1 MLSSRLN
8 QLCVATIL
16 CIFLC
21 HGSLHAELCAE
32 ADKQAL
38 LKLKEGFV
46 HGMELLSSWNGHDC
60 CKWKGVSCN
69 NLTGHVT
76 SLDLNFS
83 NITLVEDLN
92 YLLDDMPEMEFF
104 NRSTELGRK
113 IDSSIC
119 ELQHLTF
126 LDLTHNSLQ
135 GEIPKCIGSLGQLT
149 HLKLAWNGLSSVPY
163 TMSNLSNLEYLDL
176 GKNYFVARDLDWLSH
191 LSSLKYLDL
200 SKNNFGALI
209 DWPSSISKIPFLSEL
224 YLNDCGLHQVNPKS
238 ISRINSSTFLQI
250 LSLSGNHFDS
260 SIMSWVL
267 NVSKVLTVLDLSH
280 NELDNGII
288 KSFNTLCHLKK
299 LYLGFN
305 KLSDQLSGYLPEFCS
320 AKDLE
325 VLNLDH
331 NPFSNGTLP
340 DFSLFSSLE
349 RLSLQNTS
357 IVGPLLFGHSPRLK
371 ALDLSLNN
379 LNGSFPVFEV
389 TKFAT
394 LHFLDLSHNKLS
406 GRLPYTIGKL
416 SNLWFLSISS
426 NELNGDISEEHLLNL
441 SSLKILDVSKN
452 SLSFNLSPDWV
463 PPFQLVA
470 LYASFSILGPQFP
483 LWLKHQRKLQ
493 VLQISNTYITDSFP
507 EWLGDISSSL
517 LYINVSHNKLNG
529 VLPKSLSCIKTGL
542 MSTWDFSFNN
552 LSGLLP
558 PFPPKVYEF
567 FLSNN
572 MFTGFVY
579 SFCETSSLPVTYL
592 DLSSNALT
600 GPLPNCWQKFQNLE
614 VLNLANNSLSGSVP
628 ESFGNLRSILSMHLN
643 NNNFSGDIPSLA
655 LCKGSLRFIDFGDNN
670 LEGTLQTWLE
680 FEHLIVLRL
689 RGNKIQGSIP
699 QSLCNM
705 LSLKVLDL
713 SSNNITG
720 KIPQCIGLISAMS
733 DMEFRGEIIFYRTSA
748 PLIFHDSGIGFFE
761 DEISLTWK
769 GGNYEMGKILG
780 YFIAIDISNNNL
792 VGEIPESITSLVGLI
807 SLNLSRNNLTGFI
820 PDNIGHLKNLESL
833 DLSRN
838 HLHGRMPTSF
848 SNLNFLNYMNLSF
861 NNLSGMIPLSTQLQS
876 FLASSYAGNMLCGSP
891 LQNQCLD
898 VRPRVQN
905 NKDQLLSFV
914 FYLSPA
920 LGFCVGFW
928 SVCGTLIVKSSW
940 RRAYF
945 QLFINIIDWMY
956 VTVVVFIARMKRRF

>member
-1 MLSSRLN
+1 M
-8 QLCVATIL
+8 CVET
-16 CIFLC
+16 
-21 HGSLHAELCAE
+21 E
-32 ADKQAL
+32 KQAL
-38 LKLKEGFV
+38 LKLKEGFI
-46 HGMELLSSWNGHDC
+46 HGMELLSSWNGDDC

-76 SLDLNFS
+76 SLHLKFS
-83 NITLVEDLN
+83 NFTAVEDLN
-92 YLLDDMPEMEFF
+92 YLVDEMPEMEFF
-104 NRSTELGRK
+104 TRSTNLAGK

-126 LDLTHNSLQ
+126 LDLSHNYLR
-135 GEIPKCIGSLGQLT
+135 GEIPECIGSLGQLKQ
-149 HLKLAWNGLSSVPY
+149 LKLAWNDLNSLPY
-163 TMSNLSNLEYLDL
+163 ALSNLSNLEYLDL
-176 GKNYFVARDLDWLSH
+176 SKNDFVESDLDWLSH
-191 LSSLKYLDL
+191 LSTLRYLDL
-200 SKNNFGALI
+200 SKNNLVAVI
-209 DWPSSISKIPFLSEL
+209 DWTSSISKIPFLSEL
-224 YLNDCGLHQVNPKS
+224 HLDDCGLPQVNPES
-238 ISRINSSTFLQI
+238 ISHINSSTSLQI
-250 LSLSGNHFDS
+250 LSLSRNHFDY

-267 NVSKVLTVLDLSH
+267 NVSKVLTILDLSH
-280 NELDNGII
+280 NELDGGII

-299 LYLGFN
+299 LYLGHN
-305 KLSDQLSGYLPEFCS
+305 KLSDKLSDYLPELCS

-331 NPFSNGTLP
+331 NPFRNGSFP

-349 RLSLQNTS
+349 RLSLQSTS
-357 IVGPLLFGHSPRLK
+357 IVGPLSFAHLPCLK
-371 ALDLSLNN
+371 ALDLSSNN
-379 LNGSFPVFEV
+379 LNGSLPVFEV
-389 TKFAT
+389 TKFAS

-406 GRLPYTIGKL
+406 GRLPYSIGQL

-426 NELNGDISEEHLLNL
+426 NELNGGISEQHVFNL
-441 SSLKILDVSKN
+441 SGLKIFDVSKN
-452 SLSFNLSPDWV
+452 SLSFNLNPDWV

-470 LYASFSILGPQFP
+470 LYATSCNLGPQFP
-483 LWLKHQRKLQ
+483 KWLKQQRKLQ
-493 VLQISNTYITDSFP
+493 VLQISNTYIMDSFP
-507 EWLGDISSSL
+507 EWFGDISSSL
-517 LYINVSHNKLNG
+517 LYINVSHNKLSG
-529 VLPKSLSCIKTGL
+529 ILPKSLSGVKTGL
-542 MSTWDFSFNN
+542 ISTWDFSFNN
-552 LSGLLP
+552 LYGTLP
-558 PFPPKVYEF
+558 PFPPKVFEL

-572 MFTGFVY
+572 MFSGFES
-579 SFCETSSLPVTYL
+579 SFCETFPVSVTYL

-600 GPLPNCWQKFQNLE
+600 GPLPNCWQNFQNLE
-614 VLNLANNSLSGSVP
+614 VLNLANNSLSGGVP

>member
-507 EWLGDISSSL
+507 EWLGDISSR
-517 LYINVSHNKLNG
+517 
-529 VLPKSLSCIKTGL
+529 
-542 MSTWDFSFNN
+542 
-552 LSGLLP
+552 
-558 PFPPKVYEF
+558 
-567 FLSNN
+567 
-572 MFTGFVY
+572 FVY

-689 RGNKIQGSIP
+689 RG
-699 QSLCNM
+699 L
-705 LSLKVLDL
+705 
-713 SSNNITG
+713 
-720 KIPQCIGLISAMS
+720 
-733 DMEFRGEIIFYRTSA
+733 
-748 PLIFHDSGIGFFE
+748 
-761 DEISLTWK
+761 
-769 GGNYEMGKILG
+769 
-780 YFIAIDISNNNL
+780 
-792 VGEIPESITSLVGLI
+792 
-807 SLNLSRNNLTGFI
+807 I
-820 PDNIGHLKNLESL
+820 PDNIGHLKNLESI
-833 DLSRN
+833 DLSQN
-838 HLHGRMPTSF
+838 HLQ
-848 SNLNFLNYMNLSF
+848 
-861 NNLSGMIPLSTQLQS
+861 GMIPVGKQFDT
-876 FLASSYAGNMLCGSP
+876 FDNSSYVGNIGLCGMP
-891 LQNQCLD
+891 LVNQCLD
-898 VRPRVQN
+898 VIPPRIRRVH
-905 NKDQLLSFV
+905 KKEDQLLSFE
-914 FYLSPA
+914 FYLGLG
-920 LGFCVGFW
+920 LGFFVGFW
-928 SVCGTLIVKSSW
+928 SVCGTSIIKPSW

-945 QLFINIIDWMY
+945 RWFINVTDWIY
-956 VTVVVFIARMKRRF
+956 VTVVVFTIKMKRRF